1 MDKCLSFI
9 ITINVQ
15 LFLLLQDVDQ
25 SIVQF
30 SLTKT

>member
-15 LFLLLQDVDQ
+15 LFPLLQDVDQ
-25 SIVQF
+25 SIVKG
-30 SLTKT
+30 LV

>member
-25 SIVQF
+25 SIVKG
-30 SLTKT
+30 LVLA

>member
-15 LFLLLQDVDQ
+15 SFLLLQDVDQ
-25 SIVQF
+25 SIVKG
-30 SLTKT
+30 LV

>member
-9 ITINVQ
+9 VTINVQ

-25 SIVQF
+25 SIVKG
-30 SLTKT
+30 LV

>member
-1 MDKCLSFI
+1 MDKCISFI

-25 SIVQF
+25 SIVKG
-30 SLTKT
+30 LV

>member
-15 LFLLLQDVDQ
+15 LFLLVQDVDQ
-25 SIVQF
+25 SIVKG
-30 SLTKT
+30 LV

>member
-1 MDKCLSFI
+1 MDKCLSFV

-25 SIVQF
+25 SIVKG
-30 SLTKT
+30 LV

>member
-25 SIVQF
+25 SIVKG
-30 SLTKT
+30 LV